1 MARIYRPTPKWVYD
15 AERRERERMQ
25 SPVININI
33 CLDTNQQSTDLDRY
47 LDILS
52 RLREEMY
59 KSTQIPR
66 ERFMK

>member
-1 MARIYRPTPKWVYD
+1 MARIYRATPRWVYD
-15 AERRERERMQ
+15 AKRRERERMQ

-33 CLDTNQQSTDLDRY
+33 CLNTDQQFTDLDKY

-59 KSTQIPR
+59 KSIQIPR
-66 ERFMK
+66 DRL

>member
-1 MARIYRPTPKWVYD
+1 MARIYRATPRWVYD
-15 AERRERERMQ
+15 ARRERERMQ

-33 CLDTNQQSTDLDRY
+33 CLNTDQQSADLDKY

-59 KSTQIPR
+59 RSIQIPR
-66 ERFMK
+66 DRL